1 MGECECRSFVK
12 LFECADR
19 VKIKLKV
26 TYKVYYT
33 CGWYLGPC
41 IKRETVAMFK
51 DIIANE
57 YSVYIYEH
65 SFSVLITLK
74 NDWLYLFL
82 KKKTGSTTIMSLLH
96 IYNPGLLM
104 SEH

>member
-1 MGECECRSFVK
+1 MGEGECRSCVK

-51 DIIANE
+51 DVIANE
-57 YSVYIYEH
+57 YSVYVYEH

-74 NDWLYLFL
+74 MTGCIFFL